1 MGMAERHAEDG
12 VFVVSTAFFKLP
24 CLLLGLIRGRN
35 RLDHL
40 ERSRQCKGTDKHLC
54 NSCIHF

>member
-24 CLLLGLIRGRN
+24 CLY
-35 RLDHL
+35 
-40 ERSRQCKGTDKHLC
+40 SWA
-54 NSCIHF
+54 